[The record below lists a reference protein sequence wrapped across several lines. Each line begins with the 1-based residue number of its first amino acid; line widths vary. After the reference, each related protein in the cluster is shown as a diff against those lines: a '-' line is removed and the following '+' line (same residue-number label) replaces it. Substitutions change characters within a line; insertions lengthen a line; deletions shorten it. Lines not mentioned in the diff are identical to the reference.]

1 MAPPAPRSSPLADA
15 VRRHRIY
22 YEVQRESAQYGERRI
37 VVAVQVWLWATL
49 EKGRG
54 VLPGSPGCRAAV
66 EALHAVS
73 REAISGSAAAPP
85 PDLEP
90 FRWAPYESKL
100 VPGSDEVRVEL
111 NFRAP
116 PGVDGPEHVARER
129 SLQAVRR
136 ALEGLGVAHGA
147 YRGVP
152 APAAPAPEE
161 PWLERPARGAF
172 GESTP
177 RPGPGEREAGRASL
191 LPHAAH
197 S

>member
-1 MAPPAPRSSPLADA
+1 MARPVPGSSALPDA

-54 VLPGSPGCRAAV
+54 VLPGSPGCRDAV
-66 EALHAVS
+66 ETLHALA
-73 REAISGSAAAPP
+73 REAISRSAAAPP

-100 VPGSDEVRVEL
+100 VPGTDEVRVEL
-111 NFRAP
+111 NFRAA
-116 PGVDGPEHVARER
+116 PGVDGPEQVARER

-147 YRGVP
+147 YRGGPTPITPEP
-152 APAAPAPEE
+152 AEA
-161 PWLERPARGAF
+161 WIERPVLGALGGSAARPVPDG
-172 GESTP
+172 
-177 RPGPGEREAGRASL
+177 REAGRAPRL
-191 LPHAAH
+191 GAVH